1 MVQPREQILADP
13 LLTPVH
19 RPVRNPLA
27 TGPGI
32 REDNPVVEDFERCY
46 RAVTAR
52 DARFDGWFVTA
63 VTSTH
68 IYCRPSCP
76 ARTPARQHVRFFPSA
91 AAAQRAGFRACKRC
105 RPDASPGSP
114 MWNMRQDVVA
124 RAMRMIG
131 EGVVDREGV
140 AGLARRLAY
149 SSRQLNRLLVN
160 EVGAGPLA
168 LARAQ
173 RAQTAR
179 VLVETTDLPLSSVAF
194 AAGFASV
201 RQFNDTIRQ
210 VFACTPT
217 ELRRQRRS
225 RPVGTLD
232 TLSLRLAHRLPYE
245 APGILAF
252 LAHRALPGVEVG
264 TPAGFARTLTL
275 PHGSATV
282 ELVPNDGHVR
292 ARLRLDDLRDLT
304 PAVQRCRRLF
314 DLDADPVAVRDHLQ
328 ADPVLGRVAR
338 DAPGLRV
345 PGCVDPHEL
354 AVRAVV
360 GQQVSVASAR
370 RVLARLVA
378 AHGTPLSV
386 PQPFE
391 GASLTHRFPDMA
403 TIAAIDPDRL
413 PLPRRRART
422 LVALAEGV
430 ATGALTLEVGA
441 DAEAAR
447 TSLRTIPGIGQW
459 TADYIAVRGLG
470 HPDVMLSGDLGV
482 RHAVARLGLAST
494 PAAVEKMAR
503 AWRPWRSYAMVHLWG
518 LRLGREAR
526 AS

>member
-1 MVQPREQILADP
+1 MID
-13 LLTPVH
+13 
-19 RPVRNPLA
+19 
-27 TGPGI
+27 
-32 REDNPVVEDFERCY
+32 DFERCY
-46 RAVTAR
+46 GAVLAR

-76 ARTPARQHVRFFPSA
+76 ARTPSPQNVRFYPSA
-91 AAAQRAGFRACKRC
+91 AGAQRAGFRACKRC

-114 MWNMRQDVVA
+114 EWNVRQDVVA

-131 EGVVDREGV
+131 EGVVDRDGV

-149 SSRQLNRLLVN
+149 SPRQLNRLLLS

-179 VLVETTDLPLSSVAF
+179 VLVETTELPVSHVAF

-217 ELRRQRRS
+217 ELRRHRRDGPS
-225 RPVGTLD
+225 ESSD
-232 TLSLRLAHRLPYE
+232 TLSLRLAHRLPFD
-245 APGILAF
+245 AAGTLAF
-252 LAHRALPGVEVG
+252 LAHRAVPGLEAG
-264 TPAGFARTLTL
+264 TSTQFARTLTL
-275 PHGSATV
+275 PHGSGTV
-282 ELVPNDGHVR
+282 ELVPEAGHVR

-304 PAVQRCRRLF
+304 PAVQRCRHLL
-314 DLDADPVAVRDHLQ
+314 DLDADPVAVTDHLRRD
-328 ADPVLGRVAR
+328 AVLGPLAR
-338 DAPGLRV
+338 RAPGLRV
-345 PGCVDPHEL
+345 PGTVDPHEL

-370 RVLARLVA
+370 RVLGRLVA
-378 AHGTPLSV
+378 EHGSALSTPYA
-386 PQPFE
+386 P
-391 GASLTHRFPDMA
+391 GAPALTHRFPDMA
-403 TIAAIDPDRL
+403 VLAALDPDRL

-422 LVALAEGV
+422 VVTLAQALAGGGLVEGDF
-430 ATGALTLEVGA
+430 ALDVGS

-447 TSLRTIPGIGQW
+447 AVLRTVPGIGPW

-482 RHAVARLGLAST
+482 RHALAHLGLAST
-494 PAAVEKMAR
+494 PAAVDELAR
-503 AWRPWRSYAMVHLWG
+503 RWRPWRSYATLHLWG
-518 LRLGREAR
+518 HRPDEQAR